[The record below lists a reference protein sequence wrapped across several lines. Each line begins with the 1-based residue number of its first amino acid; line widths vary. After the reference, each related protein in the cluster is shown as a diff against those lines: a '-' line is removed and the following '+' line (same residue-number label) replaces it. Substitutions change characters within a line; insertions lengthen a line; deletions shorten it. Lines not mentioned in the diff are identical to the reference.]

1 MKKKLYYE
9 YESMKGISAPIGNS
23 NNTSSNV
30 NKNTRSYKQ
39 YCQNRLVKRKKIA
52 NMLSEE
58 NEITKFLAMPMALE
72 VENPLEWW
80 GKNAQKFPILSQLAR
95 KYLAI
100 PATSVHQQI

>member
-1 MKKKLYYE
+1 
-9 YESMKGISAPIGNS
+9 
-23 NNTSSNV
+23 
-30 NKNTRSYKQ
+30 
-39 YCQNRLVKRKKIA
+39 
-52 NMLSEE
+52 MLSKE

-100 PATSVHQQI
+100 PASERLFSDAGNFISPLRRYEGYGSFRT